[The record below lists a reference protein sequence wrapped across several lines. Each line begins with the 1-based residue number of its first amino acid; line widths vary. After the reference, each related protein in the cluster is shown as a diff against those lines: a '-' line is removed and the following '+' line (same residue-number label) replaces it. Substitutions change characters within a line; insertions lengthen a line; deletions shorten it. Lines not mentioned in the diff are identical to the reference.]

1 MTTTQLALGYTSD
14 HSDNDLLLVI
24 SALLF
29 S

>member
-1 MTTTQLALGYTSD
+1 MATAQLALGYTSN
-14 HSDNDLLLVI
+14 HSDSDLLLVI